1 MKLILQIALGVCL
14 GITLSGILTTILGI
28 MFFGTITT
36 LISTQLPSAALKQS
50 VVNNPPITS
59 QQNNID
65 ELLTKAGAIPENNT
79 SEPTKPVTPPPT
91 AQPTTPP
98 IAEIRLAGKNT
109 PTATID
115 ADEQKVK
122 EVRFKAYYQK
132 SEKCLSPSDPQTR
145 VECGNEY
152 IRAKAKFEEIYK
164 QGKF

>member
-79 SEPTKPVTPPPT
+79 SEPSKPVTPPV
-91 AQPTTPP
+91 QPSTPA
-98 IAEIRLAGKNT
+98 IAEIRLAGKKA

-122 EVRFKAYYQK
+122 EARFKAYYQK